1 MATFLLVHGSFQGSW
16 IWQSNSVA
24 LREEGK
30 LVYAPSLEGCAERVH
45 ALRAGITVTGA
56 AEELAELLRY
66 EDLSDVV
73 LVGTSSGGMVAAKT
87 GALAKDRI
95 ARIVFVD
102 ALVPQP
108 GESTKDIVQRA
119 DADPY
124 EVTEF
129 SRGPTR
135 NDLANR
141 LFAELTGAQKEWALD
156 RATPHPHGL
165 SDVTPDEL
173 RDFWDD
179 GWPNSAV
186 VYCVHSENPPETH
199 QRRTA
204 DVLGARWIE
213 MDAGHYPM
221 LTHGEELARHIGG

>member
-1 MATFLLVHGSFQGSW
+1 MATVLMVHGSFQGGW
-16 IWQSNSVA
+16 IWQPTAAV
-24 LREEGK
+24 LRAMGH
-30 LVYAPSLEGCAERVH
+30 LVFAPTLEGCAERVH
-45 ALRAGITVTGA
+45 ALRAGITVTVA
-56 AEELAELLRY
+56 AEELSELLRY

-87 GALAKDRI
+87 AVMAKDRI
-95 ARIVFVD
+95 KRVVFVD

-108 GESTKDIVQRA
+108 GESTKQIVQRG

-124 EVTEF
+124 QVTEF

-141 LFAELTGAQKEWALD
+141 LFAELTGVQKEWVLE
-156 RATPHPHGL
+156 RVTPHPHGL
-165 SDVTPDEL
+165 SDVTVEEL
-173 RDFWDD
+173 SDFWADN
-179 GWPNSAV
+179 WPDSAV
-186 VYCVHSENPPETH
+186 VYCIQSENPPEAH

-204 DVLGARWIE
+204 EALGARWIE

-221 LTHGEELARHIGG
+221 LTHGEELAHHIIG

>member
-1 MATFLLVHGSFQGSW
+1 M
-16 IWQSNSVA
+16 
-24 LREEGK
+24 
-30 LVYAPSLEGCAERVH
+30 
-45 ALRAGITVTGA
+45 
-56 AEELAELLRY
+56 RY

-87 GALAKDRI
+87 AVMAKDRI
-95 ARIVFVD
+95 KRVVFVD

-108 GESTKDIVQRA
+108 GESTKEIVQRG

-124 EVTEF
+124 QVTEF

-141 LFAELTGAQKEWALD
+141 LFVELTGAQKEWVLE
-156 RATPHPHGL
+156 RVTPHPHGL
-165 SDVTPDEL
+165 SDVTAEEL
-173 RDFWDD
+173 SDFWANNWSD
-179 GWPNSAV
+179 SAV
-186 VYCVHSENPPETH
+186 VYCIHSENPPEAH

-204 DVLGARWIE
+204 EALGARWIE

-221 LTHGEELARHIGG
+221 LTHGEELARHIIG